1 VYAGTFLVAFSLLSF
16 EITTIRTIN
25 FTVGPSHIFTAI
37 ALAMLGLS
45 SAGSILSLFDLRSAR
60 GRRGA
65 VCFWSC
71 VAIGLLLVLTH
82 FFVSR
87 TKTGLDE
94 ALAASG
100 RAGGLAGVV
109 ETLFTL
115 SVPAALEIG
124 LLLSLPYFLFGALLA
139 YLFSNVEGPYYGRLY
154 ASDLIGAAFGCIGSI
169 LLMELTGYAVS
180 VTAPAA
186 FALLAAAAYA
196 RPSRPH
202 LAAGGL
208 ALAGVLF
215 VAPLFPGFASR
226 VEPPADANYL
236 VRDYGFRED
245 VAEVWRAWNSFTRVG
260 AVEWQDGSRSSAIL
274 SLANGDGMAWLLPFE
289 GPNAAHEP
297 HPPTLP
303 ALLPGT
309 PETALVLFAG
319 TGADLLTMKAS
330 GVGDVTGVE
339 LNGALVRGGL
349 ALEEY
354 RLADFLGQGGV
365 RLAVDEGRVFM
376 ERDDRMYDL
385 ILMSWSGTTAAYYAG
400 SLGGT
405 TQYVFTHEGISAML
419 DALSPD
425 GYAVILQVNKVNM
438 LASVRRYLEDR
449 GVSAPERS
457 VIVLFRPGDPE
468 RLWTRPFDNNPLL
481 VKPAGWSDREIE
493 TIRRNAR
500 ESGLELA
507 YAPGM
512 DPHPEFEVYQ
522 RVVGAV
528 DAGREL
534 ALLRQET
541 GLRFEVATDDRPFYL
556 DLFLTSR
563 YLDPDFWLGT
573 AGAEE
578 GRAHEV
584 YHLFR
589 VMVVLCVSLAAILLI
604 LGPLLLGRGP
614 RATPATLSY
623 LAYFTCLGAGFM
635 FIEIGLMQQ
644 GSLLFGN
651 PGLSI
656 GLVLASI
663 ILFTGIGSLL
673 SRWTSQRGLGLRTT
687 AAAVCASCLLLYL
700 ALPAVLAWLLPVP
713 LAIKALALT
722 VLVAPGAMLM
732 GQLFPRGLVS
742 AQLEDPVLVPWAWGI
757 NGALSTIAAG
767 VAPLFAQAVGL
778 GALYVVAAGLYAALL
793 LLPTTASAVAGRA

>member
-1 VYAGTFLVAFSLLSF
+1 MYAGTFLVAFSLLSF

-45 SAGSILSLFDLRSAR
+45 SAGSILSLLDLRSPSK
-60 GRRGA
+60 RRA
-65 VCFWSC
+65 TVCFWSC

-82 FFVSR
+82 FFVAR
-87 TKTGLDE
+87 TKAGLDE
-94 ALAASG
+94 ALEASG

-139 YLFSNVEGPYYGRLY
+139 YLFSNFEGPYYGRLY

-169 LLMELTGYAVS
+169 LLMELAGYAVS
-180 VTAPAA
+180 VTAPAV
-186 FALLAAAAYA
+186 FAVLAAVAYA
-196 RPSRPH
+196 RRSRPR

-208 ALAGVLF
+208 AMAGVLS
-215 VAPLFPGFASR
+215 VAPFLPGFASR

-236 VRDYGFRED
+236 VRDYAFRER

-260 AVEWQDGSRSSAIL
+260 AVEWQDGSKSSAIL

-289 GPNAAHEP
+289 GPNAAYEP
-297 HPPTLP
+297 HPPTRP

-330 GVGDVTGVE
+330 GVRDVTGVE
-339 LNGALVRGGL
+339 LNGALVRGGH

-354 RLADFLGQGGV
+354 RLADFLGQEGV

-376 ERDDRMYDL
+376 ERDDRKYDL

-405 TQYVFTHEGISAML
+405 TQYVYTQEGISAML
-419 DALSPD
+419 DALSPA

-438 LASVRRYLEDR
+438 LASVRRYLDER
-449 GVSAPERS
+449 GVRTPGRS

-493 TIRRNAR
+493 TIRSNAR

-512 DPHPEFEVYQ
+512 GAHPEFAVYQ
-522 RVVGAV
+522 RIVGAEDV
-528 DAGREL
+528 DREL
-534 ALLRQET
+534 ARLRQET
-541 GLRFEVATDDRPFYL
+541 GLRFDVATDDRPFYL

-563 YLDPDFWLGT
+563 YFDPDFWLGT
-573 AGAEE
+573 AATEE

-589 VMVVLCVSLAAILLI
+589 VMVVLCVSLAAVLLI

-614 RATPATLSY
+614 RATPTTLSY
-623 LAYFTCLGAGFM
+623 MAYFTCLGAGFM

-663 ILFTGIGSLL
+663 ILFTGMGSLL
-673 SRWTSQRGLGLRTT
+673 SRWTSRRGLGLRTT
-687 AAAVCASCLLLYL
+687 AAAVCVYCLLLYL
-700 ALPAVLAWLLPVP
+700 VLPTVLASLLAVP
-713 LAIKALALT
+713 LPIKAVALMA
-722 VLVAPGAMLM
+722 LVAPGAMLM

-767 VAPLFAQAVGL
+767 VAPLFAQAAGL
-778 GALYVVAAGLYAALL
+778 GALYVVAGGLYAVLI
-793 LLPTTASAVAGRA
+793 LLPTTAPAFAGRA